1 MAFAHWG
8 GLLPTKGLSGLLTGL
23 ALVVG
28 LLTGCAP
35 QEKPPAETIPEK
47 CPGTESRPGM
57 VVNVPEQQGFRRL
70 MVPRLVAPD
79 CTLSAEPAT
88 PAQIESARAL
98 TLKWQEIQQRK
109 LMEGMTGQAR
119 AGSGGSLMDQV
130 KTLGGG
136 GPGATKGDWGSFAV
150 QLLIAA
156 LAGGAV
162 GAFFSQRARP
172 IRHWLWLGAL
182 ALALALAVWAQATPL
197 PHAAIFFIVAVAVWK
212 ALRVFS
218 PRSMLFGTAEWASIA
233 HVQANNLVGTNGL
246 LLGEFGGAGKANP
259 AMSYQGER
267 HLLTVA
273 PTRSGKGTSAIIPNL
288 LTYPGSVVVIDPK
301 GENAIITAARR
312 GTGTADGRIPG
323 MGQTVHVVDPWGIT
337 GLTAAGFNPLDW
349 LRPEDPDINENA
361 MMLADSIVVP
371 RGGSNSAFWDDESK
385 AMLMG
390 LLLYVALDPVE
401 APCRHLGRVRDII
414 VSDAQTFKAILERMF
429 TSTNAVVSSTAART
443 ASKAVELRANVMTS
457 LQSHTHFLDSPRIRE
472 SLAVSSF
479 NFADLKEKPT
489 SIYLVLPAD
498 RLDTFGRWLRLLIQQ
513 AITINAR
520 NIAKKPEKPILFV
533 LDEMPALGRLTMV
546 EQAYS
551 LMAGFGMQLWGIVQD
566 LGQLE
571 RLYGQGWET
580 FVGNSGVLQYF
591 GSRDAKTAEYFSKL
605 CGVTTV
611 EKTSFSRSFSRAFG
625 GGGGGS
631 ESSSVNEDTV
641 QRPLVYPDELMRL
654 QKGQQLLLIENCNAI
669 RGQRVNW
676 FDDERLKKLGFNLHK
691 PGNLGPGAG

>member
-1 MAFAHWG
+1 MEFAYWG
-8 GLLPTKGLSGLLTGL
+8 RSLPTKELGGLLTGL

-47 CPGTESRPGM
+47 CPGTDYRPGM
-57 VVNVPEQQGFRRL
+57 AVNVPEQQGFRRL

-79 CTLSAEPAT
+79 CTFSAEPAT

-98 TLKWQEIQQRK
+98 TQKWQEIQQRK
-109 LMEGMTGQAR
+109 LMEGMTVQAK

-136 GPGATKGDWGSFAV
+136 LGATKEDWGSFAV

-156 LAGGAV
+156 LAGAAV

-212 ALRVFS
+212 VLRV
-218 PRSMLFGTAEWASIA
+218 PGTRSTLLGSAEWASLA
-233 HVQANNLVGTNGL
+233 HVHENKLTGRDGL
-246 LLGEFGGAGKANP
+246 SLGFFADGGKEAP
-259 AMSYQGER
+259 PLSYQGER

-273 PTRSGKGTSAIIPNL
+273 PTRSGKGVAAIIPNL
-288 LTYPGSVVVIDPK
+288 LTYTGSAIVIDPK
-301 GENAIITAARR
+301 GENAKVTAARR
-312 GTGTADGRIPG
+312 GAGTADKQIPG
-323 MGQTVHVVDPWGIT
+323 MGQAVHVVDPWGVT
-337 GLTAAGFNPLDW
+337 GLTAACFNPLDW

-361 MMLADSIVVP
+361 MMLADSIVVS
-371 RGGSNSAFWDDESK
+371 RGGDDGFWDDESK
-385 AMLMG
+385 ALLMG
-390 LLLYVALDPVE
+390 LLLYVALDPKE
-401 APCRHLGRVRDII
+401 APQRHLGRVRDII
-414 VSDAQTFKAILERMF
+414 VSDAAAFKETLERMF
-429 TSTNAVVSSTAART
+429 TSKNAVVSSTAART
-443 ASKAVELRANVMTS
+443 ASKSTELRANVMTS
-457 LQSHTHFLDSPRIRE
+457 LQSHTHFLDSPRIRA
-472 SLAVSSF
+472 SLAHSDF
-479 NFADLKEKPT
+479 DFGTLKDKPGT
-489 SIYLVLPAD
+489 VYLVLPAD

-513 AITINAR
+513 AITVNAR
-520 NIAKKPEKPILFV
+520 NIEKKPERPILFM
-533 LDEMPALGRLTMV
+533 LDEMAALGRLSMV
-546 EQAYS
+546 EQAYG

-571 RLYGQGWET
+571 RLYGKGWET

-611 EKTSFSRSFSRAFG
+611 EKVSFSRSVSRAFG
-625 GGGGGS
+625 GGGNG
-631 ESSSVNEDTV
+631 SSSINEDTV
-641 QRPLVYPDELMRL
+641 QRPLVYPDELMVLRKE
-654 QKGQQLLLIENCNAI
+654 QELLLVENHNPI
-669 RGQRVNW
+669 RGRRVKW
-676 FDDERLKKLGFNLHK
+676 FEDERLKKLGVNLHK
-691 PGNLGPGAG
+691 S